1 MALWNQIVEA
11 ADQALILF
19 QFVWLTPIERGMYH
33 LGVCSAT
40 HSDHGFLL
48 KSLAQVNEVAT
59 DATPWLT
66 SKNLLVEADVHDG
79 SHNLLVRY

>member
-19 QFVWLTPIERGMYH
+19 QFVRLTPIERGMYH
-33 LGVCSAT
+33 MGVCSAT
-40 HSDHGFLL
+40 DSDHRFLL

-59 DATPWLT
+59 DTTPWLT
-66 SKNLLVEADVHDG
+66 SKNLLVEADVHDC